1 MKEYLI
7 KYIFVSI
14 LTISFCFS
22 AADTIKVGDEA
33 PPISLFKLESNKYFR
48 SKELLG
54 EKNLVVSFFAT
65 WCVPCAKE
73 IPELIKMSKE
83 LGDDFQFI
91 LVDVNEKRDLVKKHV
106 AEKGITLQVI
116 LDKYGKVFESFSGVT
131 LPLLEVIDKKG
142 KITYHHTGYQKGD
155 ELRLKT
161 HLIALLQYV
170 ILFMEF

>member
-1 MKEYLI
+1 MRFSI
-7 KYIFVSI
+7 KYISSLLFI
-14 LTISFCFS
+14 LTFSFS
-22 AADTIKVGDEA
+22 AENIIKVGDQA

-83 LGDDFQFI
+83 FGDDFQFI

-106 AEKGITLQVI
+106 DEKGITLQVI

-131 LPLLEVIDKKG
+131 LPLLVVIDKKG
-142 KITYHHTGYQKGD
+142 QITYHHTGYVKGD
-155 ELRLKT
+155 EKKLLEHLKT
-161 HLIALLQYV
+161 L
-170 ILFMEF
+170 

>member
-1 MKEYLI
+1 MLKGLI
-7 KYIFVSI
+7 KYIIVSI
-14 LTISFCFS
+14 LASSFCLS
-22 AADTIKVGDEA
+22 ADNNIKVGDQA

-73 IPELIKMSKE
+73 IPELIKMSNE
-83 LGDDFQFI
+83 FGDDFQFL

-106 AEKGITLQVI
+106 DEKGITLQVI

-131 LPLLEVIDKKG
+131 LPLLVVIDKKG
-142 KITYHHTGYQKGD
+142 QITYHHTGYVKGD
-155 ELRLKT
+155 EKKLLKHLKT
-161 HLIALLQYV
+161 L
-170 ILFMEF
+170 

>member
-1 MKEYLI
+1 MRFSI
-7 KYIFVSI
+7 KYISSLLFI
-14 LTISFCFS
+14 LTFSFS
-22 AADTIKVGDEA
+22 AENIIKVGDQA

-83 LGDDFQFI
+83 FGDDFQFI

-131 LPLLEVIDKKG
+131 LPLLVVIDKKG
-142 KITYHHTGYQKGD
+142 QITYHHTGYVKGD
-155 ELRLKT
+155 EKNLLKHLKT
-161 HLIALLQYV
+161 L
-170 ILFMEF
+170 

>member
-1 MKEYLI
+1 MRFSI
-7 KYIFVSI
+7 KYISSLLFI
-14 LTISFCFS
+14 LTFSFS
-22 AADTIKVGDEA
+22 AENIIKVGDQA

-73 IPELIKMSKE
+73 IPELIKMSNE
-83 LGDDFQFI
+83 FGDDFQFI

-131 LPLLEVIDKKG
+131 LPLLVVIDKKG
-142 KITYHHTGYQKGD
+142 QITYHHTGYVKGD
-155 ELRLKT
+155 EKNLLKHLKT
-161 HLIALLQYV
+161 L
-170 ILFMEF
+170 

>member
-1 MKEYLI
+1 MRFSI
-7 KYIFVSI
+7 KYISSLLFI
-14 LTISFCFS
+14 LTFSFS
-22 AADTIKVGDEA
+22 AENIIKVGDQA

-83 LGDDFQFI
+83 FGDDFQFI

-106 AEKGITLQVI
+106 AEKRIPLQVI

-131 LPLLEVIDKKG
+131 LPLLVVIDKKG
-142 KITYHHTGYQKGD
+142 QITYHHTGYVKGD
-155 ELRLKT
+155 EKNLLKHLKT
-161 HLIALLQYV
+161 L
-170 ILFMEF
+170 

>member
-1 MKEYLI
+1 MRFSI
-7 KYIFVSI
+7 KYISSLLFI
-14 LTISFCFS
+14 LTFSFS
-22 AADTIKVGDEA
+22 ADNTIKVGDQA

-73 IPELIKMSKE
+73 IPELIKMSNE
-83 LGDDFQFI
+83 FGDDFQFI

-106 AEKGITLQVI
+106 AEKRIPLQVI

-131 LPLLEVIDKKG
+131 LPLLVVIDKKG
-142 KITYHHTGYQKGD
+142 KITYHHTGYVKGD
-155 ELRLKT
+155 EKKLLEHLKT
-161 HLIALLQYV
+161 L
-170 ILFMEF
+170 